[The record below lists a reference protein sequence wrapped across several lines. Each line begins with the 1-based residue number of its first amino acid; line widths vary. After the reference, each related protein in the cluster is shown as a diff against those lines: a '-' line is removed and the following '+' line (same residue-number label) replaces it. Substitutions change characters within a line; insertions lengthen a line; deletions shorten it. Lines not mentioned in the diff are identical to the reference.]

1 MADSADSNT
10 VCVNGIASQSVVV
23 ILAAGKGTR
32 MGRADL
38 AKVCF
43 EIDGVAAIN
52 RTIGTFRKL
61 GFESFLLVVG
71 SNCEQVMQT
80 VGAEHPG
87 VSYVYQSPQL
97 GTGHAARMAA
107 DTLRSLG
114 HRGNVLV
121 TMGDKFIEP
130 QAIEALRDGF
140 VRQSPDLSLVSIPR
154 TKDTEGSGG
163 RIFIDSDGQVSDI
176 IEAPDIARQAIGDE
190 LKKKLKTA
198 SKISSKSLLKL
209 IAKHIPNEKKQLIAV
224 PKLAELAREG
234 KDMPRK
240 KLLDIIGSQKYLI
253 KIAGKPYTAEQ
264 IEKICKSVNPSLYL
278 FKAEAFYK
286 GVGMLTNDNAQGE
299 YYLTDV
305 VRHLS
310 SAASCEGENY
320 KVRVVQVDNP
330 DLIQGF
336 NSPDELLRIQD
347 YIRTQKKSS
356 QTAIAAKSKTS
367 LSPRQYCTVGKW
379 IDKIK
384 AAKPAYSCWQ
394 SDTYGNHPDLHESK
408 TADYINLLECYG
420 RRFGFDQKVCIVR
433 APGRVNLMGRH
444 VDHRGGYNNF
454 LAIHRETIAVVG
466 RRDDDR
472 VVAVNARPDEFAP
485 VEFSMS
491 ELIGTFGWTD
501 WLNFVN
507 SDWVRSMLRSNVGDW
522 GNYIKAAM
530 LRLQHHYQDLKIDGM
545 NMAVYG
551 DIPIAAGLSS
561 SSSIVVAT
569 LEGAIA
575 LNNLELSA
583 GQFVDLCGQG
593 EWFVG
598 SRGGSG
604 DHAAIYLGKR
614 GKITQVGY
622 LPFRIENV
630 IDAPRDC
637 QVIIADSHIKA
648 AKSGHARDQFNSKI
662 TAYNLGLAL
671 LRQRCPQYADVLEY
685 VRDINPQT
693 LGCMP
698 SEVYEMLECVPQS
711 MTRKELQAALWP
723 QSRELIESNF
733 ATHQD
738 PGSYDLRGV
747 LLFGAAEAARSAVCA
762 ELIESGRLYDFG
774 MLMKVSHD
782 GDRVSSAGD
791 EGRYLPLKDPCTDGY
806 LNMLKSDLV
815 SQCPQRVLA
824 GQLYMQ
830 PGYYACSTPQI
841 DKMVDL
847 AGAVPGV
854 IGAQIAGAGLGGCI
868 MILAKKDAV
877 QEVRK
882 KLTKYYYKPQKLKPA
897 IIPCTTTQ
905 GASVAE
911 F

>member
-1 MADSADSNT
+1 MADSADSKT
-10 VCVNGIASQSVVV
+10 VCAKGMASQSVVV

-43 EIDGVAAIN
+43 EIDGVPAIN
-52 RTIGTFRKL
+52 RTIRTFRKL

-71 SNCEQVMQT
+71 SNSEQVMQT

-107 DTLRSLG
+107 DTLRAIG
-114 HRGNVLV
+114 HKGNVLV

-130 QAIEALRDGF
+130 EAIEALRDGF
-140 VRQSPDLSLVSIPR
+140 VRQCPDLSLVSIPR

-163 RIFIDSDGQVSDI
+163 RVFIDSNGQVLDI
-176 IEAPDIARQAIGDE
+176 IEAPDIARRAIADE
-190 LKKKLKTA
+190 LNRKLKTA
-198 SKISSKSLLKL
+198 SKISSQALLKL
-209 IAKHIPNEKKQLIAV
+209 IAKHIPNEKKQLVAV
-224 PKLAELAREG
+224 PKLLELASKGEDISRCE
-234 KDMPRK
+234 
-240 KLLDIIGSQKYLI
+240 LVDIISSQRYSI
-253 KIAGKPYTAEQ
+253 TIGKKQYTAEQ

-310 SAASCEGENY
+310 SVKSADNDDY

-330 DLIQGF
+330 DWIQGF

-347 YIRTQKKSS
+347 YIRTKKNSS
-356 QTAIAAKSKTS
+356 KTAAIKQLKTS
-367 LSPRQYCTVGKW
+367 LSARKYCTVDKW
-379 IDKIK
+379 IEKFK
-384 AAKPAYSCWQ
+384 AAKPAYSRWQ
-394 SDTYGNHPDLHESK
+394 SNTYGNHPELHESK
-408 TADYINLLECYG
+408 TADYINLLKCYG
-420 RRFGFDQKVCIVR
+420 KRFGFDQKVCIVR

-444 VDHRGGYNNF
+444 VDHRGGFNNF

-466 RRDDDR
+466 KRDDDR
-472 VVAVNARPDEFAP
+472 VVAVNAQPNDFAP
-485 VEFSMS
+485 VDFSIS
-491 ELIGTFGWTD
+491 ELIGNFGWTD

-507 SDWVRSMLRSNVGDW
+507 SDWVRNMLRSSGGDW

-530 LRLQHHYQDLKIDGM
+530 LRLQHHYQDLKINGL
-545 NMAVYG
+545 NMAFYG

-569 LEGAIA
+569 LEAGIA

-583 GQFVDLCGQG
+583 RQFVDLCGQG

-622 LPFRIENV
+622 LPFRIERV
-630 IDAPRDC
+630 IDAPADC

-648 AKSGHARDQFNSKI
+648 AKSGQARDKFNSKI
-662 TAYNLGLAL
+662 TAYNLGLIL
-671 LRQRCPQYADVLEY
+671 LKQRCPEIASAIEY

-693 LGCMP
+693 LGCLP
-698 SEVYEMLECVPQS
+698 SEMYKMLLRVPQS
-711 MTRKELQAALWP
+711 MTRQQIQAALP
-723 QSRELIESNF
+723 SEYADFIETNF

-747 LLFGAAEAARSAVCA
+747 LLFGASEVARSAVCT
-762 ELIESGRLYDFG
+762 ELIENGRLDDFG
-774 MLMKVSHD
+774 KLMKISHD
-782 GDRVSSAGD
+782 GDRVSYSDD
-791 EGRYLPLKDPCTDGY
+791 EGRVLNLSDPCTDGY
-806 LNMLKSDLV
+806 LNTQMAHLV
-815 SQCPQRVLA
+815 SQYPDRVLA

-830 PGYYACSTPQI
+830 PGYYACSTTQI

-847 AGAVPGV
+847 ANSVHGV
-854 IGAQIAGAGLGGCI
+854 VGAQIAGAGLGGCI

-877 QEVRK
+877 QAVQK
-882 KLTKYYYKPQKLKPA
+882 KLTKHYYKPNKLKPA

-905 GASVAE
+905 GASILE